1 LEVKASEAASGKI
14 FARST
19 HAKLVDR
26 LGEGKVRTFIIS
38 ASLVLAL
45 LTGPASAAVDTANE
59 VMPGCRSLLE
69 KVRTKP
75 HFNADKSYNKE
86 EEPCFLSLAAA
97 DVYAL
102 AEHDVCIPKGV
113 TTGQKIAVVVKYID
127 EHPEDMHLKFK
138 LLVHEALL
146 KAWPCKP

>member
-1 LEVKASEAASGKI
+1 
-14 FARST
+14 
-19 HAKLVDR
+19 
-26 LGEGKVRTFIIS
+26 VRTFIIS

-45 LTGPASAAVDTANE
+45 
-59 VMPGCRSLLE
+59 
-69 KVRTKP
+69 
-75 HFNADKSYNKE
+75 
-86 EEPCFLSLAAA
+86 
-97 DVYAL
+97 
-102 AEHDVCIPKGV
+102 VCIPKGV